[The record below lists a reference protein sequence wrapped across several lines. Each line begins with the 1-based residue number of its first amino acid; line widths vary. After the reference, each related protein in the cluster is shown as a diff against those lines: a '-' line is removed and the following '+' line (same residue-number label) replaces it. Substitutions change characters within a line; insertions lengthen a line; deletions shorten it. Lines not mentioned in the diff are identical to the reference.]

1 MNDRNDYKG
10 PNVAGAPKN
19 VIPDWLDHT
28 VNALKDGITRA
39 DAPNGDPGPGAAGA
53 TDVAQP

>member
-10 PNVAGAPKN
+10 PNAAGAPKN

-28 VNALKDGITRA
+28 ANQRQDETRTEPA
-39 DAPNGDPGPGAAGA
+39 DSDPGPGAVGA